1 MRLCI
6 RQFKKSDLPE
16 LQLIERVCFKRE
28 AYPPELFL
36 SYSILHPNTFLVA
49 ELEGKVIG
57 YTIGRKLDE
66 LAEVISIAVLPEF
79 RRRGIGSALW
89 LRLRDELKEMG
100 VKTVRLHVRV
110 SNEPAIRFYE
120 KFGFERTRLEPSYYS
135 DGEDAWL
142 MKLEKL

>member
-1 MRLCI
+1 
-6 RQFKKSDLPE
+6 
-16 LQLIERVCFKRE
+16 
-28 AYPPELFL
+28 
-36 SYSILHPNTFLVA
+36 LHPNTFLVA